1 MKNYTYGNVIKS
13 RGYIEVPVAEY
24 TKYQLDMMEFI
35 KSMSAVIVDAK
46 CGWEKVRYA
55 IMKHSEAGSTLEY
68 MVLCNDS
75 KDIRWIPI
83 EGNSKGCNFAVLGE
97 NLW

>member
-13 RGYIEVPVAEY
+13 RGYIEVPIEEY
-24 TKYQLDMMEFI
+24 TEYQLNMKKFI
-35 KSMSAVIVDAK
+35 DSMSAVIVDAR

-55 IMKHSEAGSTLEY
+55 IMKHNEVGGTLEY
-68 MVLCNDS
+68 MVLCNDG

-83 EGNSKGCNFAVLGE
+83 EGNSKGSNFSVLGE